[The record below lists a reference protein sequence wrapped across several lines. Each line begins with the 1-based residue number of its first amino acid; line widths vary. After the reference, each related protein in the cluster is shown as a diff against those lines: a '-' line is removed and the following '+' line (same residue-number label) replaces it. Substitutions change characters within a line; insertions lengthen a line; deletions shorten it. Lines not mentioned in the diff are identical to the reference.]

1 MNREEILQIDELN
14 ARAYQLRNSNPTEA
28 RKLANE
34 ASKLSLESDYKR
46 GFGCALRTRAVVE
59 LNTDLTGAFEHAV
72 KAIEI
77 LLTEEDGFEA
87 CSVYPTLYVYY
98 EHTGQRELACAAIT
112 RCLELAEKS
121 GNRAVEAI
129 GRYNFGFLLADNQQV
144 DDARRELQIACQLSR
159 ELKDYSIYGHSLAEL
174 ARIFAAQQSG
184 SFPYQELLDV
194 LDLLKQH
201 PEQNGLAQVLRAQM
215 LYLHAI
221 GEHAPATIAYRSAR
235 QAAKRTQNWRE
246 YLSILRTKAE
256 IEKQAGRLNRSRRAL
271 ATELATVH
279 EHKVLIGEADC
290 LLRLAKVETELGDHK
305 SANQHLYEHIEAKQ
319 KLHCLDTEARHRE
332 LEVIHRT
339 EQHSKSARTAR
350 QQVDALDAVNQHL
363 HFALERQTELQKEL
377 MRLATTDDL
386 TGAFNRR
393 QVINDGSLEM
403 ERYRHTGAPFTV
415 SVIDIDHF
423 KSINDTFGHA
433 IGDEVLRRLTKAAQ
447 AILRRFDI
455 FGRLGGEEFC
465 ILHHDSDIAGAT
477 KAVER
482 LQKAVSSLFVAD
494 ILDDRTLTVSIGI
507 AEVRRE
513 DNSFFDVLHQADLAL
528 YEAKRSGRNTFR
540 VAQSRFLEAA

>member
-1 MNREEILQIDELN
+1 MGVERELCERIDLLNEKAFALRAVEPQQAYDLAIQARELSEQADYVYGLGCAHRTLAASQTLTSLPETFRHALIAIDLLSTHGYLNEAVTAYPALFIYYVHTEQWALASSTINEAISMSQDVGATNSLSLCLYNRGFLHSRFSRFEEADADFENAYGMLQLPRDQYLSALILAERAAIWHRVSGSTFDLKDLVAELETAN
-14 ARAYQLRNSNPTEA
+14 GKAKVDLLRGLAVHLVIQGRFDDARAAYRRARILCESLPASPALNQFVTDYAAALHTMGRSKHARRLQAICVASLSEKQQPMLVHLQM
-28 RKLANE
+28 RKLAE
-34 ASKLSLESDYKR
+34 YEFACGL
-46 GFGCALRTRAVVE
+46 
-59 LNTDLTGAFEHAV
+59 FE
-72 KAIEI
+72 
-77 LLTEEDGFEA
+77 
-87 CSVYPTLYVYY
+87 
-98 EHTGQRELACAAIT
+98 Q
-112 RCLELAEKS
+112 
-121 GNRAVEAI
+121 
-129 GRYNFGFLLADNQQV
+129 
-144 DDARRELQIACQLSR
+144 
-159 ELKDYSIYGHSLAEL
+159 
-174 ARIFAAQQSG
+174 
-184 SFPYQELLDV
+184 
-194 LDLLKQH
+194 
-201 PEQNGLAQVLRAQM
+201 
-215 LYLHAI
+215 
-221 GEHAPATIAYRSAR
+221 SAR
-235 QAAKRTQNWRE
+235 HYRE
-246 YLSILRTKAE
+246 YLPLKEGLFSATKEASLADFKVIRRIERLRQETH
-256 IEKQAGRLNRSRRAL
+256 
-271 ATELATVH
+271 ELS
-279 EHKVLIGEADC
+279 EMNGQLQ
-290 LLRLAKVETELGDHK
+290 
-305 SANQHLYEHIEAKQ
+305 S
-319 KLHCLDTEARHRE
+319 
-332 LEVIHRT
+332 
-339 EQHSKSARTAR
+339 
-350 QQVDALDAVNQHL
+350 
-363 HFALERQTELQKEL
+363 ALERQTELQKEL

-393 QVINDGSLEM
+393 QVINDGTLEM

-465 ILHHDSDIAGAT
+465 ILHHDSDIAGTT

>member
-14 ARAYQLRNSNPTEA
+14 TRAYQLRNSNPTEA

-46 GFGCALRTRAVVE
+46 GFGCALRTLAVVE

-98 EHTGQRELACAAIT
+98 EHTGQRELAYAAIT

-159 ELKDYSIYGHSLAEL
+159 ELNDYSIYGHSLAEL

-201 PEQNGLAQVLRAQM
+201 PEQNGLAQVLLAQV
-215 LYLHAI
+215 LYLNAI

-256 IEKQAGRLNRSRRAL
+256 IEKQAGRFYRSRRAL
-271 ATELATVH
+271 AAELATVH
-279 EHKVLIGEADC
+279 EQKVLIGEADC
-290 LLRLAKVETELGDHK
+290 LLRLARVETELGDHE

-319 KLHCLDTEARHRE
+319 NLHCLDTEARHRE

-339 EQHSKSARTAR
+339 EQYSKSARTAR

-423 KSINDTFGHA
+423 KSINDTYGHA
-433 IGDEVLRRLTKAAQ
+433 VGDEVLRRLTKAAQ

-465 ILHHDSDIAGAT
+465 ILHHDSDVAGAT